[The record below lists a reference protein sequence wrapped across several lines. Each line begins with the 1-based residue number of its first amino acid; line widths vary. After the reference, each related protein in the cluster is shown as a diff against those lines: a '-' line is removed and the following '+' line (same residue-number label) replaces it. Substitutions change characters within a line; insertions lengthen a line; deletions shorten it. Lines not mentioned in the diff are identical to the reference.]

1 MPTSERWRPRRCAS
15 RTAGL
20 PLFRKEISMPT
31 GFLKAYVVNRGF
43 GFIRPSEGGKDIFF
57 HLRDL
62 GVDQHELRT
71 GDQLQFD
78 LATGR
83 DGRPHAVRVRWST

>member
-1 MPTSERWRPRRCAS
+1 MRPARRGCLPSMNTER
-15 RTAGL
+15 
-20 PLFRKEISMPT
+20 INMPT
-31 GFLKAYVVNRGF
+31 GFLKAYVVDRGF

-57 HLRDL
+57 HLSDL

-71 GDQLQFD
+71 GDALQFE

-83 DGRPHAVRVRWST
+83 DGRPMATRVRWAT